1 MAHHQLW
8 GIVTFTVVS
17 LVCNFPK
24 YIETNPIREV
34 TDETIFIIGI
44 EFTGYGQRF
53 EHRGRNNR

>member
-17 LVCNFPK
+17 LVRNFPK
-24 YIETNPIREV
+24 YIETNPNSELA
-34 TDETIFIIGI
+34 DELFFIIGI

-53 EHRGRNNR
+53 EHR